1 MRGFQVAPAEL
12 EGHLLDHPDVADTC
26 VVGYPDDYSGEV
38 PLAFVVLEAHA
49 AQRAKSSPEEAEK
62 IKQSISKVIFKSSL
76 LHELMLMCP
85 PQHVSDVKVQYKWL
99 TGGVEFVDEIAKNP
113 SGKLLRRVM
122 RDKAKVLKANQLVK
136 AKL

>member
-49 AQRAKSSPEEAEK
+49 AKRAKSDAQEAEL
-62 IKQSISKVIFKSSL
+62 IKASISKVKISL
-76 LHELMLMCP
+76 
-85 PQHVSDVKVQYKWL
+85 
-99 TGGVEFVDEIAKNP
+99 T
-113 SGKLLRRVM
+113 LLPLALRE
-122 RDKAKVLKANQLVK
+122 
-136 AKL
+136 